1 MYLLGNSRFGSP
13 LPWCSPRFDAMD
25 FPWISEDEAE
35 DIWRYLSRCTGTKPK
50 MPYTFFNLYCFIF
63 NQTSAYVCL
72 IEYWILVLINDDSNI
87 DGNSQR
93 GLWEAEAADATAAA
107 RGRSECFFDFSWR
120 PNGFPMGKS
129 WENHGK
135 LRKTMGQVE
144 FPQSWWYPRSCLV
157 YQGKS
162 PSFEMDDY
170 WAYPYDLGNPPND
183 KLDVW

>member
-1 MYLLGNSRFGSP
+1 M
-13 LPWCSPRFDAMD
+13 
-25 FPWISEDEAE
+25 PWISHGFLKMRLKISE

-72 IEYWILVLINDDSNI
+72 IEYWILVLINDDTNI

-107 RGRSECFFDFSWR
+107 RGRSEGFFDFSWR
-120 PNGFPMGKS
+120 PKGFPMGKS

-135 LRKTMGQVE
+135 TMGK
-144 FPQSWWYPRSCLV
+144 PW
-157 YQGKS
+157 
-162 PSFEMDDY
+162 
-170 WAYPYDLGNPPND
+170 D
-183 KLDVW
+183 KLSFHSHGGTPVAVWFIRENPHRSKWMITGHIPMT